1 MSSAAAASAIAAPD
15 PKSIDD
21 ELSLPILL
29 AERVLKA
36 VRETG
41 SFKSECSDVGRQV
54 HLLSS
59 LLRSALR
66 SSASSAYDLPVRRIF
81 SSCSATLDRALSLV
95 LRCKHRSSFLRRVAA
110 ITTTSSADFK
120 RLSSLLDASL
130 ADLRWLLSLHS
141 SPDPVLSLP
150 PIASTDPILSWVWSF
165 LAAISNPSSSPSAT
179 ADAANSLAGLALDNS
194 RNRKILFQEGALPPL
209 LALMS
214 NPSSLEAQLAATTA
228 VYNLASDAE
237 LVGLIV
243 QERAVPIIVQVLS
256 DSPMRLQTKLA
267 ALVARMAS
275 FDVVAQEEFAMENAI
290 RPLVSSLSMEL
301 PLVDLKPPAAKKAT
315 SIHSL
320 VKGMAATTTT
330 TAVSSSNSLTR
341 REKENVT
348 RRERENESPE
358 VKLELKTACA
368 HALWMLARNSTTN
381 SRKITETKGLLCL
394 SKIVEREKGELQ
406 HHCLMALAEIASVA
420 ETNEEIRR
428 SAFKT
433 NSPAAKSVVE
443 QLLRVAEQQ
452 GSTPALQI
460 AAVRSIGSLA
470 RTFSARE
477 TQVMSPLVAQLGHW
491 NQDVAAEAAVALG
504 KFVNNENYL
513 HLEHSKAII
522 EFGAVAP
529 LIRLVRSGEKS
540 QLPALVVL
548 CCLALNVPN
557 SEALERTLGVLES
570 AAHSGLSQHH
580 SVRELLPEA
589 ICHLQLYR
597 VGAHTHKDSYAM

>member
-1 MSSAAAASAIAAPD
+1 MSSAASAAAIAAPD

-36 VRETG
+36 VREAD
-41 SFKSECSDVGRQV
+41 SFKHECGDVGRQV

-66 SSASSAYDLPVRRIF
+66 SSASSAYERPVRRIF
-81 SSCSATLDRALSLV
+81 SSCSATLDRALSLI

-214 NPSSLEAQLAATTA
+214 NPSFLDAQLAATTA
-228 VYNLASDAE
+228 VYNLAADAE

-243 QERAVPIIVQVLS
+243 QERAVPTIVQVLS

-267 ALVARMAS
+267 ELVARMAS
-275 FDVVAQEEFAMENAI
+275 FDVVAQEEFALENVI

-320 VKGMAATTTT
+320 VKGMAATT
-330 TAVSSSNSLTR
+330 AVSSSNSLTR
-341 REKENVT
+341 KEREHVT
-348 RRERENESPE
+348 RRERDNESPE
-358 VKLELKTACA
+358 VKLALKTACA
-368 HALWMLARNSTTN
+368 HALWMLARNSATN

-406 HHCLMALAEIASVA
+406 HHCFMALAEIAAVA

-433 NSPAAKSVVE
+433 NSPAAKSAVE

-491 NQDVAAEAAVALG
+491 NQDVAAEAAIALG

-513 HLEHSKAII
+513 HLEHSKAMI

-570 AAHSGLSQHH
+570 AAHSGLSQNH
-580 SVRELLPEA
+580 SVKELLLEA

-597 VGAHTHKDSYAM
+597 VGAHTHKDSYTL